1 MTLPVVVTLLV
12 MVTLLLQVTLLVML
26 TLELMLVLLM
36 LMMWLVAGLVVGRLE
51 GLAGVGEG
59 AHQLL
64 VFGVVGPQGLVVHG
78 LRAWLGRGHR
88 LAWAGLRERVGLGRD
103 HAFDI
108 IACPPDA
115 TFTDAQTGVRSAT
128 MPHLSLIHIS
138 EPTRR

>member
-64 VFGVVGPQGLVVHG
+64 VFGVVVPQGLVVHR
-78 LRAWLGRGHR
+78 LRAWLGWGHR
-88 LAWAGLRERVGLGRD
+88 LAWAGLR
-103 HAFDI
+103 
-108 IACPPDA
+108 
-115 TFTDAQTGVRSAT
+115 
-128 MPHLSLIHIS
+128 
-138 EPTRR
+138 